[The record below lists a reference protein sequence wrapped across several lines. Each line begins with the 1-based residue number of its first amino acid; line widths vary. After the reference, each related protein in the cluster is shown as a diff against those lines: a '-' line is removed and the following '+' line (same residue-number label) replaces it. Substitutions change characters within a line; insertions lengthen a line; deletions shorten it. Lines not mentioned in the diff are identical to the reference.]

1 MSLKQTLH
9 DNIKENIMKT
19 YYNYLSDMSSE
30 TEREQYKEYQSNIV
44 TLILAASIQG
54 KSSIFVDIDNDESKK
69 YLKILVQWLASEQL
83 HWNII
88 EEIPGEIFIDFGYK
102 T

>member
-9 DNIKENIMKT
+9 DNIKENIMRT

-30 TEREQYKEYQSNIV
+30 TEREEYKEYQSNIE
-44 TLILAASIQG
+44 TLILCASIQG
-54 KSSIFVDIDNDESKK
+54 NSSIFIDIDNDESKK

-83 HWNII
+83 HWNTTKK
-88 EEIPGEIFIDFGYK
+88 IPGKIFIDFGYK
-102 T
+102 I